1 MKNFIAIMMTL
12 TLFSAC
18 KEPAKIDKKP
28 VDIQLIRNATLKLNY
43 NGKMFLIDPSFS
55 PKNGFMS
62 FVVPNQNLNPTVDL
76 PLSIA
81 EITQDVDAVLVTHL
95 HLDHFDDEAKNN
107 LNPSLPLFAQF
118 TDSAALSQSP
128 FTNVS
133 LVDEKAEYH
142 GTSIIRT
149 EGKHGPDHLLGDLGH
164 VSGFVL
170 QAENHP
176 TIYIIGD
183 CLWDAEIRSTIQQYN
198 PDIIIANSGGAQ
210 FMGETILMD
219 ENSVIALAKF
229 APNAK
234 IMAVHMEALDHCHTT
249 RQILQDA
256 ADAENIDILIP
267 QDGETMTL
275 K

>member
-1 MKNFIAIMMTL
+1 MKNFMLVMMTL
-12 TLFSAC
+12 TLFASC
-18 KEPAKIDKKP
+18 TETTQIDKKP
-28 VDIQLIRNATLKLNY
+28 VDIQLIRNATLKLMY
-43 NGKMFLIDPSFS
+43 NGTMFLIDPSFS

-76 PLSIA
+76 PLSIT
-81 EITQDVDAVLVTHL
+81 ELTQDVDAILVTHL
-95 HLDHFDDEAKNN
+95 HLDHFDNEAKNN
-107 LNPSLPLFAQF
+107 LNPALPLFAQL
-118 TDSAALSQSP
+118 TDSAALATSP
-128 FTNVS
+128 FTNIS
-133 LVDEKAEYH
+133 FVDDQKEYH

-170 QAENHP
+170 KAANYP

-183 CLWDAEIRSTIQQYN
+183 CLWDDEIKSTIQKHH

-219 ENSVIALAKF
+219 ENSVVELAKF
-229 APNAK
+229 APNAQ
-234 IMAVHMEALDHCHTT
+234 IMAVHMEALDHCFTT
-249 RQILQDA
+249 RKILQDA
-256 ADAENIDILIP
+256 ADAANIHVLIP